1 MFIEDNKWRWLV
13 VAGAVLLSLWWMAP
27 QFIDH
32 KAWWLSK
39 EKLVYG
45 LDIQGGLH
53 LVLGVNVDDVLEQKL
68 DRSKNAIVEFLNEE
82 KVVVEEHSLKNHIF
96 IKLKDAGQISQ
107 AVQKVE
113 DQYGSLFQ
121 VLDSSDGQLEL
132 AYSQLQEE
140 NIRKEIIDQ
149 SIEVIRNRID
159 EFGVTE
165 PVITAQGGKRILVQ
179 LPGIK
184 EAERAREL
192 IQKTAYLELSLVS
205 EELSVEKLSEMI
217 TQAEDEGKYSL
228 QSEKSYRSYVQR
240 LNRDLKSKLPAR
252 TAIAFIKDES
262 ARTLSVGRSPM
273 LLETDTGL
281 TGDMLEDASV
291 GVGQFGE
298 PLVNFRF
305 GLEGRKIFSA
315 VTSENIG
322 RRIAVVLDGVVKTAP
337 EIKDHLT
344 DRGQITLG
352 SGDRTK
358 MLEEAQMVSTTLRAG
373 ALPTSLEQ
381 LEERT
386 VGPTLGRDYVAKGR
400 LSALVAICLVLIFL
414 LVYYRWLGLV
424 ADIALSL
431 NIMFLI
437 SFLASF
443 GATLTLPGI
452 AGIILTVG
460 MAVDANIIIFERL
473 KEELKKGSSVKLA
486 INEGFGRAFSAILDA
501 NITTAIVCLILMYF
515 GTGPIRG
522 FAVTLFFGIIT
533 SVFTAIFVSRTILNS
548 LILHFKLKL

>member
-1 MFIEDNKWRWLV
+1 MFIEDNKWRWLIV
-13 VAGAVLLSLWWMAP
+13 LGAVLLSLWWLTP
-27 QFIDH
+27 QFVDH

-68 DRSKNAIVEFLNEE
+68 DRSKNAIAEFLNEE
-82 KVVVEEHSLKNHIF
+82 NIPVEKHFLKNHIF
-96 IKLKDAGQISQ
+96 IKLKDAGQILQ
-107 AVQKVE
+107 AVEKIKG
-113 DQYGSLFQ
+113 QYGNLFQ
-121 VLDSSDGQLEL
+121 VLDRSDGQLEL
-132 AYSQLQEE
+132 AYSQIQED

-159 EFGVTE
+159 EFGVNE

-192 IQKTAYLELSLVS
+192 IQKTAHLELSLVS
-205 EELSVEKLSEMI
+205 EELSVEKLNEMI
-217 TQAEDEGKYSL
+217 AQAEDKGGYSL
-228 QSEKSYRSYVQR
+228 ESEKSYRTYVQR
-240 LNRDLKSKLPAR
+240 LNRDLKLPPR
-252 TAIAFIKDES
+252 TALAFIKDES
-262 ARTLSVGRSPM
+262 ARTLSAGRSPL

-305 GLEGRKIFSA
+305 GLEGRKIFSK

-322 RRIAVVLDGVVKTAP
+322 RRIAIVLDGVVKTAP

-373 ALPTSLEQ
+373 ALPTNLEQ

-400 LSALVAICLVLIFL
+400 LSAITAICLVLIFL
-414 LVYYRWLGLV
+414 LIYYRWLGLA

-431 NIMFLI
+431 NMMFLI
-437 SFLASF
+437 SCLASF

-473 KEELKKGSSVKLA
+473 KEELRKGSSLKLA
-486 INEGFGRAFSAILDA
+486 ISEGFDRAFSAILDA

-522 FAVTLFFGIIT
+522 FAVTLFCGIIT
-533 SVFTAIFVSRTILNS
+533 SVFTAIFVSRTLLNS
-548 LILHFKLKL
+548 LILRFKIKLV